1 MLEFAKAVHSA
12 IGTESPR
19 MFIAVFAIAG
29 LLIFGV
35 VGWIVDQGYQNE
47 RKTLANRKPAEIGGS
62 EPSHSNPPRD
72 AAKPREK
79 LPKKHSL
86 APIKSAANLI
96 PFSVRHLDSG
106 DAKFPDEMRI
116 TLQPKA
122 SIQPIHVILKCKE
135 EFGRVDYS
143 FTFPSGMNGVLDG
156 INPRPKEYEF
166 MIGSPALT
174 PENPLISRVLSATR
188 NDVIQIERH

>member
-1 MLEFAKAVHSA
+1 MHRVGGSMKHRQPMLEFAKAVHSA

-47 RKTLANRKPAEIGGS
+47 RRALANPKPTEIGS
-62 EPSHSNPPRD
+62 TEPSHTNPPSETAR
-72 AAKPREK
+72 PPEK
-79 LPKKHSL
+79 SLKKHSQ
-86 APIKSAANLI
+86 APIRNTANLI

-106 DAKFPDEMRI
+106 DAQLPDEMRV
-116 TLQPKA
+116 TLQPRA

-135 EFGRVDYS
+135 EFGRVD
-143 FTFPSGMNGVLDG
+143 
-156 INPRPKEYEF
+156 
-166 MIGSPALT
+166 
-174 PENPLISRVLSATR
+174 
-188 NDVIQIERH
+188 